1 MEWNIATADISL
13 RLNEVFVVVKKD
25 TDMQPRKFDD
35 IRFSSIHRRI
45 MLWGSGG
52 PFLDG
57 YVLVIIGVALHQLTP
72 ILKLDAQWIGLLGA
86 GTLAGLFIG
95 TSLFGYISDRVG
107 RRKMFLV
114 DIAAIGLIS
123 IATMFVSTPAELLV
137 MRVLI
142 GIVIGADYPIATSM
156 ITEFSST
163 RQRAFAV
170 GFIAAMWYVGAT
182 CANLVGFWLYDMVD
196 GWRWMLGSA
205 FIPCLIILIGRF
217 DLPESP
223 RWLLRKGRVKEC
235 EQMMIKLFGEPLV
248 FDDEPQQETRF
259 LQLFNKRHF
268 PFVLFVAVIWTC
280 QVIPMFAIYT
290 FGPQIVGLLG
300 WDEGKNAALGNVV
313 ISLFFMLGC
322 IPAMY
327 WLNSLGRRP
336 LLIGSFAMMTGA
348 LALLGWVDHMQI
360 SLVVIAFAVY
370 AFFSGGPGILQWLYP
385 NELFPTD
392 IRASAVGVI
401 MSISRI
407 GTVIS
412 TWALPLFIARYG
424 ISTVMLIGAFISLVG
439 LVVSVLFAPETKG
452 LTLNETGKIS
462 LAIKSPLK

>member
-1 MEWNIATADISL
+1 
-13 RLNEVFVVVKKD
+13 
-25 TDMQPRKFDD
+25 MQARNFDD
-35 IRFSSIHRRI
+35 IQFTSIHRRI

-57 YVLVIIGVALHQLTP
+57 YVLVIIGVALEQLTP
-72 ILKLDAQWIGLLGA
+72 LLHLDAEWIGLLGA
-86 GTLAGLFIG
+86 ATLVGLFIG

-107 RRKMFLV
+107 RRKMFLI
-114 DIAAIGLIS
+114 DIILIGLIS
-123 IATMFVSTPAELLV
+123 LATMWVSSPMELLV

-156 ITEFSST
+156 ITEFSNT

-182 CANLVGFWLYDMVD
+182 CANLVGYLLYDVAD

-205 FIPCLIILIGRF
+205 FIPCVLILVGRF

-223 RWLLRKGRVKEC
+223 RWLLRKGRVQEC
-235 EQMMIKLFGEPLV
+235 EQMMLKLFGEPVV
-248 FDDEPQQETRF
+248 FDEEPAQETRF
-259 LQLFNKRHF
+259 LQLFTRRHF
-268 PFVLFVAVIWTC
+268 SFVLFVAAIWTC
-280 QVIPMFAIYT
+280 QVIPMFALYT

-300 WDEGKNAALGNVV
+300 WDQGRTAALGNVV

-322 IPAMY
+322 LPAMY
-327 WLNSLGRRP
+327 WLNKIGRRP
-336 LLIGSFAMMTGA
+336 LLIGSFAMMTLA
-348 LALLGWVDHMQI
+348 LAVLGLVS
-360 SLVVIAFAVY
+360 SLDIWLVIVAFAVY

-407 GTVIS
+407 GTVVS
-412 TWALPLFIARYG
+412 TWALPVFITRYG
-424 ISTVMLIGAFISLVG
+424 ISTVMLTGALISLIG
-439 LVVSVLFAPETKG
+439 WLVSIFFAPETRG
-452 LTLNETGKIS
+452 LSLSQTGKMTIM
-462 LAIKSPLK
+462 KKYG